1 MEWILNVARAEEA
14 AETAAQASPFSEW
27 ISGVFAK
34 FSEIS
39 YLMWIGLA
47 ALVVLGI
54 VLIVVSRQKKIW
66 SAEMIA
72 YGALSIALSYVLS
85 YVRLYRMPTGGSVT
99 LASMLPIMLF
109 SVAYGVGPGLL
120 VGLVYGTLQYLQG
133 GWWLN
138 IWQFLFDYP
147 LAFAAL
153 GLAGLAKDKSD
164 KWMYVSIP
172 IAALGRAV
180 CAVIAGLMWMA
191 GSGPEDL
198 VIGSMQ
204 LSSTLTYSIVYN
216 GVYLVPDTLICLI
229 LAFFTGSRI
238 VRVMKKGRR
247 LA

>member
-14 AETAAQASPFSEW
+14 AEAAAQESAFSKW
-27 ISGVFAK
+27 FSGVFAK
-34 FSEIS
+34 FAEVS
-39 YLMWIGLA
+39 YTMWIGLA

-54 VLIVVSRQKKIW
+54 ILIMITRGKKIW
-66 SAEMIA
+66 TAEMIA
-72 YGALSIALSYVLS
+72 YGALAIALSYVLS

-153 GLAGLAKDKSD
+153 GLAGLAKDKD
-164 KWMYVSIP
+164 VKWMYASIP

-180 CAVIAGLMWMA
+180 CAIIAGMMWMA

-198 VIGSMQ
+198 VIGNMQ
-204 LSSTLTYSIVYN
+204 FSSTFTYSAVYN
-216 GVYLVPDTLICLI
+216 GVYLVPDTAICLV
-229 LAFFTGSRI
+229 LAFFTGRRI
-238 VRVMKKGRR
+238 VRVMKKG
-247 LA
+247 